1 MKTILIKWLQALDT
15 AEVDEAIEEACVD
28 CYDEQEQ
35 ASGLIEMAAQELA
48 FPFPATVMGEA
59 VEVVDSASSRYDPRG
74 LDLVVVHQGKQYAI
88 AAHCVELVKP
98 LPGGHL
104 YLAAL
109 LQWRSKQ

>member
-1 MKTILIKWLQALDT
+1 MKTISIKWLQALDT
-15 AEVDEAIEEACVD
+15 DEVDEAIEEACVD
-28 CYDEQEQ
+28 CYDEAEQ
-35 ASGLIEMAAQELA
+35 CSALVEMAGQELA

-59 VEVVDSASSRYDPRG
+59 VEVVDTASSKYDPLG
-74 LDLVVVHQGKQYAI
+74 LDLVVARAGKQYAI

-98 LPGGHL
+98 LPDGHL